1 MEEGLF
7 HKAMC
12 LLAEIF
18 FTWSLTRRH
27 PPSVFEPNI
36 TNPRCLQ
43 DHSKTAVVS
52 LHQLQIAECDWPVC
66 SKQDIWK
73 MHQEIFS
80 SISLSELSRIKTN
93 MIFIDVMGLAL
104 HVKKGGPQEMSYF
117 QLKV

>member
-1 MEEGLF
+1 
-7 HKAMC
+7 
-12 LLAEIF
+12 
-18 FTWSLTRRH
+18 
-27 PPSVFEPNI
+27 
-36 TNPRCLQ
+36 
-43 DHSKTAVVS
+43 
-52 LHQLQIAECDWPVC
+52 
-66 SKQDIWK
+66 